1 MNNIKGI
8 KLIFS
13 DSNKSNAKGFYDS
26 GITQILFFFF
36 LTIQCV
42 KFSLEYSASCK
53 KLDIGRYQIER
64 YHLPSSTVY
73 KSIGDIG

>member
-1 MNNIKGI
+1 MSNIKGI

-36 LTIQCV
+36 
-42 KFSLEYSASCK
+42 FNYSMC
-53 KLDIGRYQIER
+53 
-64 YHLPSSTVY
+64 
-73 KSIGDIG
+73 